1 MTWAGLLNGLV
12 KLVLWVFNY
21 LERRQIAVEATRD
34 AARELRKVA
43 DEVIQ
48 RSNRAISE
56 LDHSDAGILR
66 DDANRDRAGGGE

>member
-56 LDHSDAGILR
+56 LDHSDASIVR
-66 DDANRDRAGGGE
+66 DDANRDRTGSS